1 MANYKVIIFQP
12 PGAPVN
18 PLEYAVNAN
27 FYEED
32 TSNHT
37 LHFVKGQDN
46 KKVASFR
53 TWDAVLKVNDEE
65 QPPT

>member
-12 PGAPVN
+12 PGSIS
-18 PLEYAVNAN
+18 PLELNVNAN

-53 TWDAVLKVNDEE
+53 TWDAVLKVDEE
-65 QPPT
+65 EPPA